1 MYYGRAGGLNSLP
14 LQGIFGALDSLK
26 QVKSCYSTAFIC
38 TLLWVA
44 GRQACSIGRLLTH
57 VLQNICTPRSR

>member
-26 QVKSCYSTAFIC
+26 QVVDRIEERCFAF
-38 TLLWVA
+38 LVVA
-44 GRQACSIGRLLTH
+44 RSMEAGPSVPVTVACCAA
-57 VLQNICTPRSR
+57 VEY